1 MKSLFIAILLL
12 FSINL
17 NLHAADYSETSI
29 AIIDLNKILTE
40 SKAAEKAGKDIDNIS
55 TNIQDEM
62 KISDDKIIAEQQ
74 KLIEQQAIIAPEA
87 FEIKA
92 GEFETKAKLYEV
104 ERQEKLLKIDQIIQ
118 DARNTILESMKP
130 ILESLSEELEI
141 TIILEKGTVIL
152 STDKMDITDI
162 VLKRL
167 NKELPEIEITLN

>member
-17 NLHAADYSETSI
+17 NLYAADYSETSI

-40 SKAAEKAGKDIDNIS
+40 SKAAEKAGKDIDDIS
-55 TNIQDEM
+55 TNIQDEI
-62 KISDDKIIAEQQ
+62 KISDDEIIAEQQ
-74 KLIEQQAIIAPEA
+74 KLIEQQAIIAPDV
-87 FEIKA
+87 FETKA
-92 GEFETKAKLYEV
+92 SEFEKKAKLYEV

>member
-62 KISDDKIIAEQQ
+62 KISDDEIIAEQQ